1 MSNIFKELHRHL
13 VECLQ
18 LRTIILGGG
27 GGIALP
33 WSGGNKEFTCVIIF
47 VWVFAGVPVSP
58 RLQEVV
64 FLWEVRPQHRIFLMA
79 FPTAW
84 MAWVLSCMAFTAC
97 LSQAN
102 TTLHCMMA
110 PPRRRPVMS
119 FPAVTA
125 LSRRLFPA
133 KVTLMWRMKKCTPLK
148 HLATRSPPHRALS
161 AHSTTMTFLL
171 PLVPSTRYPGHLIRI
186 TMPWHSP
193 TPSALVLLLPGLL
206 SPARGQKVTGGVP
219 SQWMDI
225 MELWHLQC
233 HISLVGI
240 LSLLLRTSGFIEVT
254 WMLSTTI
261 LVYETEQI

>member
-1 MSNIFKELHRHL
+1 MS
-13 VECLQ
+13 
-18 LRTIILGGG
+18 
-27 GGIALP
+27 
-33 WSGGNKEFTCVIIF
+33 
-47 VWVFAGVPVSP
+47 VWVFSGVPVSP

-64 FLWEVRPQHRIFLMA
+64 FLWGATQQHRTFLMA
-79 FPTAW
+79 FPTVW

-97 LSQAN
+97 LSQVN

-110 PPRRRPVMS
+110 PPRRRPVTS
-119 FPAVTA
+119 FPGVTA
-125 LSRRLFPA
+125 LSRRLLPA
-133 KVTLMWRMKKCTPLK
+133 KVNLTWRMKKCTPLK
-148 HLATRSPPHRALS
+148 RLATPSPSHRALS
-161 AHSTTMTFLL
+161 ARSTTMTFLL

-193 TPSALVLLLPGLL
+193 TLSPLVLLLPGLRNL
-206 SPARGQKVTGGVP
+206 ARGQRGTGEVP

-254 WMLSTTI
+254 NAI
-261 LVYETEQI
+261 LRSVQGFSRYIIDIDIDIYNS